1 MIVSLTLILLAQLLG
16 EVAARAAGL
25 PVPGPVI
32 GMALLLGFLLLR
44 DRTQPASNRWLP
56 PPLVDGGLEGTAKGM
71 LAHLSILFV
80 PAGVGIVGKLDVLA
94 SHGLALAVVLTLSVT
109 LTLAATVLT
118 FVAVSRMLEHRP
130 ERGWRAFGRSRS
142 KDGDR
147 R

>member
-16 EVAARAAGL
+16 EVAARAADL

-32 GMALLLGFLLLR
+32 GMALLLGFLVLR
-44 DRTQPASNRWLP
+44 DRKRPASTRLLP

-80 PAGVGIVGKLDVLA
+80 PAGVGIVGRLDVLA
-94 SHGLALAVVLTLSVT
+94 SHGLALAVVLLVSVT

-118 FVAVSRMLEHRP
+118 FVAVSRLL
-130 ERGWRAFGRSRS
+130 
-142 KDGDR
+142 DR
-147 R
+147 RWGRR